1 MRNNRQHTCEK
12 KSPME
17 QVRRSPHESTREF
30 LRLAAVQAPILQIPI
45 NCSYPLFGFVP
56 TEAELY
62 AQF

>member
-1 MRNNRQHTCEK
+1 
-12 KSPME
+12 ME
-17 QVRRSPHESTREF
+17 QVRRSPHESTCEF